1 MFSLTS
7 IFTTRHWNN
16 EVHHLHSTPQQ
27 VSLTKGLHAARAPTR
42 PPTKWAEWLMPS
54 LVPHAWICRTN
65 KQAETFQQLCV
76 VFQNAWC
83 FCWNRNVKTDV
94 RFKEVWTIA
103 TSPDLLVQY
112 MYRFIY
118 IYIFIVLILVPRLRC
133 SCVSVCVPC
142 TWGLDQEDGRCTQ
155 FFQHVGNYRAANYI
169 VCGKW
174 GNHNKP
180 YKNALT

>member
-1 MFSLTS
+1 MVVSNNLQGVQTTGHPLPSLRHGFVCLNFLTSLYMFSLTS

-118 IYIFIVLILVPRLRC
+118 IYIYSTNTGTTTTL
-133 SCVSVCVPC
+133 
-142 TWGLDQEDGRCTQ
+142 
-155 FFQHVGNYRAANYI
+155 
-169 VCGKW
+169 
-174 GNHNKP
+174 
-180 YKNALT
+180 